1 MRQYVGLIHKED
13 ASDYRLSFPDLP
25 GVVTA
30 GATLDEARELAEQT
44 LAFHVEGFIEDGEAV
59 PDPTS
64 CGKAMGRRRSSG
76 GHHHPGS
83 AWRPLKVFWF
93 WQPW

>member
-13 ASDYRLSFPDLP
+13 ASDYGVSFPDFP

-30 GATLDEARELAEQT
+30 GASLGEARELAEQA
-44 LAFHVEGFIEDGEAV
+44 LAFHVEGLIYDGEAV

-64 CGKAMGRRRSSG
+64 LKKVLADAAGEELTTIMI
-76 GHHHPGS
+76 
-83 AWRPLKVFWF
+83 PLRTL
-93 WQPW
+93 